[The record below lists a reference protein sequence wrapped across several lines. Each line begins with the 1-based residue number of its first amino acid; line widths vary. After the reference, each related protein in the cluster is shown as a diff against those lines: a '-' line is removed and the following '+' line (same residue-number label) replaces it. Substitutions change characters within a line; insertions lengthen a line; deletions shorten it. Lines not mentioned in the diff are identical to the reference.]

1 MDGVR
6 ELFGEGMPLWR
17 IGIRNDNGHNSRD
30 IEAVLPSW
38 RPRLSSLSDPLSED
52 VILSRFLSVNDNYSS
67 HIAPFMRYLEINHL
81 TLNLSAVRAYFTH
94 LNSLPLAARTKC
106 VRRQAVKARLRVA
119 LASMDF
125 NRQAQLDMALRSL
138 DHDSET
144 RAPGIVMSGVSE
156 DRVVMRDQFDRL
168 VAGTSK
174 RTSLFL
180 WFLYNTGCRVAEM
193 CGARLDRC
201 EDLGDMVRLTIT
213 GKGNKERKVDIEKS
227 LFEAIRAVFPSDTYL
242 FRTRG
247 GKPFRTTYVSY
258 EIIKA
263 GKRIL
268 KRRISAHS
276 MRHSFAT
283 LAIREGA
290 SIKAV
295 SKYLGHSST
304 SITMDMYVHESL
316 DKAQMVRRP
325 YTCSASGAV
334 KSP

>member
-1 MDGVR
+1 V
-6 ELFGEGMPLWR
+6 
-17 IGIRNDNGHNSRD
+17 ST
-30 IEAVLPSW
+30 
-38 RPRLSSLSDPLSED
+38 LSDPGSEK
-52 VILSRFLSVNDNYSS
+52 VILSRFLEVKDHYCS
-67 HIAPFMRYLEINHL
+67 HIAPFIRYLESNHL
-81 TLNLSAVRAYFTH
+81 SLNLATVRAYFKH
-94 LNSLPLAARTKC
+94 LNGLPLAAGTKC
-106 VRRQAVKARLRVA
+106 VRRQAVKARLRIA
-119 LASMDF
+119 LSSTDF

-144 RAPGIVMSGVSE
+144 KAPGVVMSGVSE
-156 DRVVMRDQFDRL
+156 ERVVTRDQFDRL
-168 VAGTSK
+168 AAGTSK

-213 GKGNKERKVDIEKS
+213 GKGNKERKVDIQKS
-227 LFEAIRAVFPSDTYL
+227 LYEAIRAAFPSDTYL
-242 FRTRG
+242 FRTKG
-247 GKPFRTTYVSY
+247 GKPYRTTYVSY

-304 SITMDMYVHESL
+304 SITMDMYVHEHL
-316 DKAQMVRRP
+316 EKEQKVRRP
-325 YTCSASGAV
+325 FGLSGDAAD
-334 KSP
+334 